1 MLTVRADIE
10 ASAMEP
16 FALNVDRS
24 GWKVDTY
31 NIVLRR
37 ELAIYFALSRLWM
50 EVMS

>member
-31 NIVLRR
+31 NI
-37 ELAIYFALSRLWM
+37 ALEENLPFTSPFPDYGWK
-50 EVMS
+50 